1 MRISV
6 ISPTHRSGTSTVA
19 AMLGQSLAHTQGLK
33 VMLTYT
39 GQKRDMCNYMG
50 IQSIMD
56 KTRTLSQVVKL
67 LESRSISPE
76 DMYDYS
82 IKAGPN
88 MNIFDTADNTISEE
102 EAASLT
108 PFVFKNIKSDIS
120 ICDVNTEIFDSTTQ
134 TLFDTSDIVCIVIN
148 PDNTNYNILQNWKDS
163 DLWPKKAEVMIV
175 VNRYDEQIDALRNI
189 SKRLCIA
196 HSNVCKLHY
205 NPLLTKYSNTGKL
218 MTVFPFI
225 INKDAQVI
233 EMNTDFKE
241 CTQYIISLYGNKF
254 KWGV

>member
-6 ISPTHRSGTSTVA
+6 ISPTHRSGNSTVT

-50 IQSIMD
+50 VETVVD
-56 KTRTLSQVVKL
+56 KTRTISQVVKL
-67 LESRSISPE
+67 LESRAISPE
-76 DMYDYS
+76 DIYDYS
-82 IKAGPN
+82 IKVSPN
-88 MNIFDTADNTISEE
+88 INIFDTVDPTVTEE
-102 EAASLT
+102 EAANLT
-108 PFVFKNIKSDIS
+108 SFVFKNIKADIC
-120 ICDVNTEIFDSTTQ
+120 ICDVNTEIFDPITQ
-134 TLFDTSDIVCIVIN
+134 SMFNLSDIVCIVIN
-148 PDNTNYNILQNWKDS
+148 PDNTNYNILQAWRES
-163 DLWPKKAEVMIV
+163 ELWPKKAEVMVIT
-175 VNRYDEQIDALRNI
+175 NRYDEQIDALRNI
-189 SKRLCIA
+189 SKRLGIA

-218 MTVFPFI
+218 MTVLPFI
-225 INKDAQVI
+225 IARDPQVI

-254 KWGV
+254 KWEV